1 MWENSTEFHRGSGS
15 PKDQEKIQ
23 ENAAR
28 PGKNTE
34 ELQRLV
40 IRERERRDSAR
51 ERETDREAE
60 RQIGRGREYHS
71 FMIILFHGGIDTC
84 MLHHNHSDATG

>member
-1 MWENSTEFHRGSGS
+1 LWENSTEFHRGSGS

-40 IRERERRDSAR
+40 IRERERERGETVRESAR
-51 ERETDREAE
+51 QTE
-60 RQIGRGREYHS
+60 RQRGR
-71 FMIILFHGGIDTC
+71 
-84 MLHHNHSDATG
+84 

>member
-1 MWENSTEFHRGSGS
+1 LWENSTEFHRGSGS

-40 IRERERRDSAR
+40 IRERER
-51 ERETDREAE
+51 EE
-60 RQIGRGREYHS
+60 RQGERARDRQRGREADRQRQRVS
-71 FMIILFHGGIDTC
+71 F
-84 MLHHNHSDATG
+84 LHDYFISRWH